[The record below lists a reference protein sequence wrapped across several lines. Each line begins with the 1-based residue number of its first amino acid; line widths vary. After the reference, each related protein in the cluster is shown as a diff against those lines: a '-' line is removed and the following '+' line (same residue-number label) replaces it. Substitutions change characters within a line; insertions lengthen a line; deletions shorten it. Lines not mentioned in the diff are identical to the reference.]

1 MKGASVRTSNS
12 DGMTERS
19 FTMPRF
25 RRFFHCAVCLDRARD
40 GPEIPAGKHS
50 TRNGTSGVR
59 GHLRIL
65 RSDGTCPSI
74 CRFYCFYRRKT
85 FGLSS
90 FFHEK
95 RKKSSFFLR
104 QETVVNILPVLPI
117 MFILI
122 LSKEWTAQHASCR
135 HIQYCTILP
144 KSQILNFEI
153 WRFFLN
159 FLKFLPKCTQMKRKN
174 EF

>member
-12 DGMTERS
+12 DGMAERS
-19 FTMPRF
+19 LIMPRF

-65 RSDGTCPSI
+65 RSDGTDPSI
-74 CRFYCFYRRKT
+74 CRFYYFYRRKT

>member
-1 MKGASVRTSNS
+1 MKGASVRTLNF
-12 DGMTERS
+12 DGMAERS

-25 RRFFHCAVCLDRARD
+25 RRFFHCAACLDRARD

-65 RSDGTCPSI
+65 RSDGTYPSI

-85 FGLSS
+85 FRLSS

-95 RKKSSFFLR
+95 RKKIFFLPPTRNSR
-104 QETVVNILPVLPI
+104 QHFACFTDHVHFDPFKRTDRPTCLLSTHTVLHNSAKKSNPKLRNLEIFPEFFKIFAEMYPNET
-117 MFILI
+117 
-122 LSKEWTAQHASCR
+122 K
-135 HIQYCTILP
+135 
-144 KSQILNFEI
+144 K
-153 WRFFLN
+153 
-159 FLKFLPKCTQMKRKN
+159 
-174 EF
+174 